1 MGKQH
6 QAFPPV
12 IQSGDLERQAYEACS
27 QDRSVMPREVC
38 PAPTETEGK
47 TRWEALSPSSPL
59 SPPEARLPFRWH
71 NLVQERVPTGIQPQ
85 RVQVVAT
92 VPPHPSECVTVSF

>member
-6 QAFPPV
+6 QASSPV

-27 QDRSVMPREVC
+27 HDQAGMPWEVC
-38 PAPTETEGK
+38 PAPAETEGK

-59 SPPEARLPFRWH
+59 SPPEARLPFLWQ
-71 NLVQERVPTGIQPQ
+71 NLVQERVPTRTQPH

-92 VPPHPSECVTVSF
+92 VSPHPS